1 MSVVSHTLCLVIL
14 ASTVPTLV
22 RTFCHQD
29 EIEECLKRHSSTEET
44 PAQSA
49 QSVQPAKRQIL
60 EQSVQPANVFGMQ
73 NVTCLGIK
81 TDSLAFLGLC
91 TGSCS
96 NCKSKVCS
104 SSLDCGSSSICC
116 QENENEVVPR
126 GEINLP
132 PRDADIIPK
141 KRRNFENL
149 NQLGCGISRV
159 PFVLGGHEAPEG
171 AFPFIVSFTQNIS
184 YRKKWKSFCGGVL
197 ITPTHVLSAAHC
209 FDRLGE
215 DLWDKNIR
223 VRIGVSDLQETKR
236 QRETFAKIENISIH
250 PKFKR
255 KGRGFLNPFHDLAVV
270 KLRLLRGDHQTV
282 CLPTQIANRK
292 KEISESGVVAGW
304 GSTSSHLITKPEHL
318 VYAHVKP
325 VQRNDCREKYEDF
338 VQTVQ
343 GDVYISNSVLCAG
356 DNKTDACSGD
366 SGSPLLW
373 VDNRSRWSVAGIVSF
388 GPSVCGQDV
397 PGVYT
402 RVESY
407 LDWIETV
414 IT

>member
-14 ASTVPTLV
+14 ACTVPGLV
-22 RTFCHQD
+22 RTFCWPD
-29 EIEECLKRHSSTEET
+29 EIEECLKREA
-44 PAQSA
+44 PA
-49 QSVQPAKRQIL
+49 
-60 EQSVQPANVFGMQ
+60 QSVQPANVFAMQ

-132 PRDADIIPK
+132 PGDADIIPK
-141 KRRNFENL
+141 RRRNFENL

-236 QRETFAKIENISIH
+236 QRETFAKIEKISIH

-255 KGRGFLNPFHDLAVV
+255 KIRGFLNPFHDLAVV

-292 KEISESGVVAGW
+292 EEISESGVVAGW
-304 GSTSSHLITKPEHL
+304 GSTTSHLITKPEHL